1 MPDGSL
7 SAPEANGGVAPGDY
21 IVAVEGAPT
30 AGVGYEEVRCHNI
43 AGVWLAFSSS
53 GLHSSQDGDV

>member
-30 AGVGYEEVRCHNI
+30 AGVGYEEVSRHDI
-43 AGVWLAFSSS
+43 AWHLGCILVIWVAFFSRR
-53 GLHSSQDGDV
+53 